1 MPKQM
6 IWHKDEVDLADF
18 HGFDLRK
25 SAESASSAFPLVL
38 LWVYWAAASQLV
50 SVRFFL
56 TAE

>member
-50 SVRFFL
+50 SVRFF
-56 TAE
+56 